1 MKKHFCIILLI
12 LLSTALFAQ
21 QDSTA
26 NQVETLLSGKIE
38 SGGYGGPLIKLG
50 QILGKTGFFV
60 GGQGGWII
68 NHRFVLG
75 GKGYVLVNPVEI
87 EGLQNIHV
95 GFGCGGVLLKYIC
108 NSDKLVHVTFES
120 MIGLGGVYND
130 VTDYSKDHDPIDYT
144 GDAGLVLEPGIN
156 IELNVAKHF
165 RINAGITYLFVNGIE
180 YDPGAPYQDVIGT
193 DYSHVSDSD
202 LGGMSVLLSFEFG
215 VF

>member
-1 MKKHFCIILLI
+1 MKKYLCIILLI

-26 NQVETLLSGKIE
+26 TQVETLFSGKIE
-38 SGGYGGPLIKLG
+38 SGGYGGPLIKIG
-50 QILGKTGFFV
+50 QIMGKTCFFA

-68 NHRFVLG
+68 NHRFVFG

-95 GFGCGGVLLKYIC
+95 GFACGGVLIKYIS

-130 VTDYSKDHDPIDYT
+130 VTDDSKDHDPIDYT
-144 GDAGLVLEPGIN
+144 GDAGFVLEPGISM
-156 IELNVAKHF
+156 ELNFTDRF
-165 RINAGITYLFVNGIE
+165 RISTGINYLYVNGIE

-193 DYSHVSDSD
+193 NYSHVSDSD
-202 LGGMSVLLSFEFG
+202 LRGLSVQLTFEFG